1 MKNNNLL
8 GSEQAAHLRAKKL
21 LSDTEVAYIAGD
33 LIIAENVSTGDKRV
47 VGEVNAVLTEANR
60 RVLQG

>member
-8 GSEQAAHLRAKKL
+8 GSEQAAQLRAKKL
-21 LSDTEVAYIAGD
+21 LSDAEVAYIAGD
-33 LIIAENVSTGDKRV
+33 LIVAENVTTGDKRV
-47 VGEVNAVLTEANR
+47 IGEVNVVLSEGNR